1 MDVISSKDTHKPRLS
16 RIPADLSHA
25 SSVHL
30 NHPLCSSF
38 IDTDSSLLQTSPSYE
53 SSIFSSDDDE
63 EEEGPRLAR
72 RLSTRTDKGIEDEL
86 KWGYMKE
93 EEIQSCINQHYGFVL
108 KLVDPAGTACAACH
122 WLKGCTGCAIIP
134 DDTPLNC
141 LVISRKIAI
150 DWDQAYLSEHYHQIM
165 YDNTITHSSVDSSEI
180 AGKQSIL
187 LQECFQRFVQTEL
200 LEQEQKLKCDNVRTR
215 RMI

>member
-1 MDVISSKDTHKPRLS
+1 MNTIGSETPIHRLS
-16 RIPADLSHA
+16 YIPSELSHA

-30 NHPLCSSF
+30 NTQPCSSY
-38 IDTDSSLLQTSPSYE
+38 IDTEICIPSPLENEE
-53 SSIFSSDDDE
+53 SE
-63 EEEGPRLAR
+63 EE
-72 RLSTRTDKGIEDEL
+72 STHVCHSIDEL

-93 EEIQSCINQHYGFVL
+93 EEIQSCISQHYGFVL
-108 KLVDPAGTACAACH
+108 KMVDPAGTACSVCH

-150 DWDQAYLSEHYHQIM
+150 DWDHEFLNNHYHQIL
-165 YDNTITHSSVDSSEI
+165 YDNTITHSSVDSNKTT
-180 AGKQSIL
+180 GKQSIL

-200 LEQEQKLKCDNVRTR
+200 LQQEQRLRCEKVWFCCECNA
-215 RMI
+215 